1 MSDPN
6 DVFKNE
12 AIARKKLIDR
22 ALQEAGWRPIV
33 DFAKN
38 TAYTE
43 GAVREYP
50 TAEGPADYI
59 LFHNGR
65 AVAAVEAKKRKLGP
79 QNVLGQ
85 AQRYASGFRDGKFEF
100 GEFHLPFIYSTNGDK
115 IWFQDLREQN
125 SRSREIVKFHT
136 PQALMEFLATDKG
149 AGFEWLAKTAN
160 ENQFLRPYQKDAIES
175 IERSLISAKRK
186 MLLAMATGTGKTFVA
201 ISQIYR
207 LLKSKSARRILFLV
221 DRRAL
226 AAQAVGAFAA
236 FEPEPGLKF
245 DKIYE
250 VYTQFL
256 RKEDLPDDYK
266 IDPKRMPSNYLE
278 NPQPEHTFVYVC
290 TIQRMRINLF
300 GTEGMFSEDPGE
312 SEVEEDAEKIPIPIH
327 AFDVV
332 IADECHRGY
341 TSTEEGKWR
350 QVLDHFDAVK
360 IGLTATPAA
369 HTTSYFKDI
378 VYRYDVER
386 AVREGF
392 LVDYDAVSIKSDI
405 TMKGMFLK
413 EGEEVGV
420 VDPATGNEK
429 IEQLEDEREYNTSDI
444 EHKETAP
451 DRNKKIIKEFGRYA
465 LQQEKDLGHFPKT
478 LVFAV
483 NDIQPRISHADQ
495 LVDMLRDEFGRGDSF
510 VEKITGSP
518 TVDRPLK
525 KIKQFRNR
533 PLPAI
538 AVTVDMLTTG
548 VDIPKLENLVFL
560 RPVKSRIL
568 FTQMLGRGTRT
579 CEEINK
585 THFTVYDC
593 FNGTLLEYFK
603 KATDFTEEP
612 TVKPTRTLKEIV
624 DAIYNNQDREY
635 NVLALVKRLR
645 RIEKNISAEGRDQFA
660 SLVPDGDIGA
670 FAESLPTKVFR
681 DWASAMKILRNQGFQ
696 DLMQN
701 YPRAPKVF
709 VVAYEKEDVVGS
721 EYIFRTTDGKELKP
735 ADYLLAFEHFV
746 RDNPDH
752 VEALGILLNKPSQF
766 HTKELSELRKKL
778 ASRPERFTEENLRRA
793 YQNDLADII
802 SIIRHA
808 ANGEPLLTAAERV
821 DQAITKVKKGRN
833 FTTGQEEWL
842 QYIRDHLLRNLVI
855 EHEDFNY
862 IPFSRHGGWQVA
874 NKVFEGKLEP
884 LLETINVEMV
894 TI

>member
-1 MSDPN
+1 MSEAD

-33 DFAKN
+33 GFAEN
-38 TAYTE
+38 TKYTE

-50 TAEGPADYI
+50 TAEGPADYV

-136 PQALMEFLATDKG
+136 PQALTEFFATNKA

-160 ENQFLRPYQKDAIES
+160 ENQFLRPYQREAIES
-175 IERSLISAKRK
+175 IEKSLIAGKRK

-207 LLKSKSARRILFLV
+207 LLKSKSAKRVLFLV

-266 IDPKRMPSNYLE
+266 IDPRRMPQNYLE

-300 GTEGMFSEDPGE
+300 GKEGMFSEDPGE

-350 QVLDHFDAVK
+350 QVLDHFDAVT

-386 AVREGF
+386 AVREGY
-392 LVDYDAVSIKSDI
+392 LVDYDAVAVQSNIR
-405 TMKGMFLK
+405 MKGLFLK
-413 EGEEVGV
+413 PGEEVGMI
-420 VDPATGNEK
+420 DTATGK
-429 IEQLEDEREYNTSDI
+429 QTYDVLEDERVYDTTDLEQKATS
-444 EHKETAP
+444 P
-451 DRNKKIIKEFGRYA
+451 DSNRKTVKEFASYA
-465 LQQEKDLGHFPKT
+465 LQQEKELGHFPKT

-483 NDIQPRISHADQ
+483 NDLPHVSHADR
-495 LVDMLRDEFGRGDSF
+495 LVEMLREEFGRGDSF
-510 VEKITGSP
+510 VQKISGSP
-518 TVDRPLK
+518 TVDRPLQR
-525 KIKQFRNR
+525 IREFRNR
-533 PLPAI
+533 PLPTI

-548 VDIPKLENLVFL
+548 IDIPKIENLVFL
-560 RPVKSRIL
+560 RPVRSRIL
-568 FTQMLGRGTRT
+568 FTQMLGRGTRK
-579 CEEINK
+579 CDEINK
-585 THFTVYDC
+585 THFTVFDC
-593 FNGTLLEYFK
+593 FSGTLLEYFRK
-603 KATDFTEEP
+603 TTDFTVDP
-612 TVKPTRTLKEIV
+612 PSTPTRKTKEIV
-624 DAIYNNQDREY
+624 DAIYGNVDRDY
-635 NVLALVKRLR
+635 NVRALVMRLR
-645 RIEKNISAEGRDQFA
+645 RIEN
-660 SLVPDGDIGA
+660 
-670 FAESLPTKVFR
+670 
-681 DWASAMKILRNQGFQ
+681 
-696 DLMQN
+696 
-701 YPRAPKVF
+701 
-709 VVAYEKEDVVGS
+709 
-721 EYIFRTTDGKELKP
+721 
-735 ADYLLAFEHFV
+735 
-746 RDNPDH
+746 
-752 VEALGILLNKPSQF
+752 
-766 HTKELSELRKKL
+766 
-778 ASRPERFTEENLRRA
+778 
-793 YQNDLADII
+793 
-802 SIIRHA
+802 
-808 ANGEPLLTAAERV
+808 
-821 DQAITKVKKGRN
+821 
-833 FTTGQEEWL
+833 
-842 QYIRDHLLRNLVI
+842 
-855 EHEDFNY
+855 
-862 IPFSRHGGWQVA
+862 
-874 NKVFEGKLEP
+874 
-884 LLETINVEMV
+884 
-894 TI
+894 

>member
-50 TAEGPADYI
+50 TAEGPADYL
-59 LFHNGR
+59 LFRNGR
-65 AVAAVEAKKRKLGP
+65 AFAAVEAKKRKLGP

-160 ENQFLRPYQKDAIES
+160 ENQFLRPYQKEAIES
-175 IERSLISAKRK
+175 IEKSLISGKRK

-266 IDPKRMPSNYLE
+266 IDPRRMPPNYLE

-300 GTEGMFSEDPGE
+300 GKEGMFSEDPGE
-312 SEVEEDAEKIPIPIH
+312 SEVEEDAEKIPIPVH

-386 AVREGF
+386 AVREGY
-392 LVDYDAVSIKSDI
+392 LVDYDAVAVQSNIR
-405 TMKGMFLK
+405 MKGLFLK
-413 EGEEVGV
+413 PGEEEGMI
-420 VDPATGNEK
+420 DTTTGR
-429 IEQLEDEREYNTSDI
+429 QTFDVLEDERVYDT
-444 EHKETAP
+444 P
-451 DRNKKIIKEFGRYA
+451 DLEQKAKSPDSNRKTVKEFARFA
-465 LQQEKDLGHFPKT
+465 LQQEKELGHFPKT

-483 NDIQPRISHADQ
+483 NDLPHVSHADR
-495 LVDMLRDEFGRGDSF
+495 LVEMLREEFGRGDSF
-510 VEKITGSP
+510 VQKITGSP
-518 TVDRPLK
+518 TVDRPLQR
-525 KIKQFRNR
+525 IREFRNR
-533 PLPAI
+533 PLPTI

-548 VDIPKLENLVFL
+548 IDIPKIENLVFL
-560 RPVKSRIL
+560 RPVRSRIL
-568 FTQMLGRGTRT
+568 FTQMLGRGTRK
-579 CEEINK
+579 CDEINK
-585 THFTVYDC
+585 THVTVLDC
-593 FNGTLLEYFK
+593 FGGTRLEYFRNTSDL
-603 KATDFTEEP
+603 ALDPPST
-612 TVKPTRTLKEIV
+612 PTRKPKEII
-624 DAIYNNQDREY
+624 DAIYGNVDRDY
-635 NVLALVKRLR
+635 NVRALVMRLR
-645 RIEKNISAEGRDQFA
+645 RIEKNISADGREEFA
-660 SLVPDGDIGA
+660 RYIQDGDVGS
-670 FAESLPTKVFR
+670 FAESLPSLLTSN
-681 DWASAMKILRNQGFQ
+681 WATTIKLLRTPEFQ
-696 DLMQN
+696 NLLEN
-701 YPRAPKVF
+701 YPRASRAF
-709 VVAYEKEDVVGS
+709 VVAHLEEDVVKS
-721 EYIFRTTDGKELKP
+721 EYLFRTVDGRELKP
-735 ADYLLAFEHFV
+735 QDYLLAFEKFV
-746 RDNPDH
+746 KENPDH
-752 VEALGILLNKPSQF
+752 IEALSILLNKPKNF
-766 HTKELSELRKKL
+766 RIKELDELRKKL
-778 ASRPERFTEENLRRA
+778 ATRPERFAEENLRRA
-793 YQNDLADII
+793 YENDLADII

-808 ANGEPLLTAAERV
+808 ATGEPLLSADQRVDKAIREAKKGKTFTAA
-821 DQAITKVKKGRN
+821 
-833 FTTGQEEWL
+833 QEEWL
-842 QYIRDHLLRNLVI
+842 QLIRNHLLRNLVV
-855 EHEDFNY
+855 EQEDFQY
-862 IPFSRHGGWQVA
+862 IPFSRHGGWQAA
-874 NKVFEGKLEP
+874 NHVFDGRLQP
-884 LLETINVEMV
+884 LLQTIDVARV
-894 TI
+894 SL